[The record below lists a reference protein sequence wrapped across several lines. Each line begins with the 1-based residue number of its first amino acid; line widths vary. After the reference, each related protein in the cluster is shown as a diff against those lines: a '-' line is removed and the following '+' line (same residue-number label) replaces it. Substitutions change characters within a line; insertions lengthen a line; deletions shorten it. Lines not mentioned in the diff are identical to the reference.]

1 MRGEQMASLSNDT
14 GGGRRI
20 LFVGPDGKR
29 KAIRLGS
36 VPVKQAEA
44 VKLKVEAI
52 LSARLAGLPLDA
64 ESARW
69 VGTIGDELAERL
81 AAVGLIPPR
90 RRTTLGAF
98 LDDFI
103 AARSAKKA

>member
-1 MRGEQMASLSNDT
+1 MSQRKNNMASLSNDK
-14 GGGRRI
+14 GGRRRI
-20 LFVGPDGKR
+20 LFVGPGGKR
-29 KAIRLGS
+29 KSIRLGV

-52 LSARLAGLPLDA
+52 LAAKLSGLPLDA

-69 VGTIGDELAERL
+69 VGTVGDDLADKL

-90 RRTTLGAF
+90 RHTTLGAF
-98 LDDFI
+98 LDDF
-103 AARSAKKA
+103 